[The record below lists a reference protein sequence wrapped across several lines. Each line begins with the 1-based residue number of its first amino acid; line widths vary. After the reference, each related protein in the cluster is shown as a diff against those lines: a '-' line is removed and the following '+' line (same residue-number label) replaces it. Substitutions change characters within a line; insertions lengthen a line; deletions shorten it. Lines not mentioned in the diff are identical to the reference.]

1 MYGKCKTCGY
11 NEYLDDSGDCP
22 VCRLTEVQ
30 LERMAA
36 KIVLLRDLYEGEPK
50 LEDFRLEKV

>member
-1 MYGKCKTCGY
+1 MYGKCKTCGC
-11 NEYLDDSGDCP
+11 NEYLDDSGECP
-22 VCRLTEVQ
+22 VCRLTAPQ

-50 LEDFRLEKV
+50 LEDFRLETV